1 MAFWARIGAVYL
13 FFLIFYAM
21 TLAGILQMVFGFFR
35 LGRVLRFVPHSAMVG
50 YVNAMGIIISL
61 AQIKYFKIPGEGI
74 NILKSLV
81 KVLMWKVVMGV
92 FTSTILISSKFFMR
106 ERHGW
111 IFRQL

>member
-74 NILKSLV
+74 NAESGDERLYQYRFNLI
-81 KVLMWKVVMGV
+81 KV
-92 FTSTILISSKFFMR
+92 FMR
-106 ERHGW
+106 ERLGW
-111 IFRQL
+111 IFRQ

>member
-1 MAFWARIGAVYL
+1 
-13 FFLIFYAM
+13 M
-21 TLAGILQMVFGFFR
+21 TLAGILQMVFGFSR

-92 FTSTILISSKFFMR
+92 FTSTVSTILISSKSLCGNAFGGSFDNNSYD
-106 ERHGW
+106 H
-111 IFRQL
+111 